1 MSVLTENYDAQ
12 GKAGALVSYPVAGTT
27 HIYKGSLVCVNSDGY
42 AVPGADSADYAFVGV
57 AYEETNNTSGSAG
70 DRRVRL
76 LKTGSFVYSKEDA
89 QQSDLGKLM
98 YLSDDNTVADSTS
111 HSVPAGIVVEVPNSS
126 QVRLRI
132 DTQVK

>member
-12 GKAGALVSYPVAGTT
+12 GKAGALVSYPVAGST
-27 HIYKGSLVCVNSDGY
+27 HIYKGSLVCVNSEGY

-89 QQSDLGKLM
+89 GQSDLGKLM
-98 YLSDDNTVADSTS
+98 YLSDDNTVADSTD